1 MLIRL
6 FLLFLLVPILELY
19 LLLQVAEVVGRLN
32 TVLLVVLTALLG
44 AHLARR
50 EGILHL
56 HRIQRSFAEGQN
68 PAPELLEGLM
78 ILLAAVLLLT
88 PGLLTD
94 AAGFILL
101 IPATRRP
108 LRGVLLKWLKTHSV
122 NWLFVQR
129 GGPPPGEPEVID
141 VTPDGSDEDR

>member
-6 FLLFLLVPILELY
+6 FLLFVIVPVLELY
-19 LLLQVAEVVGRLN
+19 LLVQLAGLVGWPRML
-32 TVLLVVLTALLG
+32 LLVVLTALLG

-56 HRIQRSFAEGQN
+56 HRIKRSFAEGRN
-68 PAPELLEGLM
+68 PGPELVEGLM

-94 AAGFILL
+94 AVGFVLL
-101 IPATRRP
+101 FPATRRP
-108 LRGVLLKWLKTHSV
+108 LRGVVLAWLKRHFSSQIFVHST
-122 NWLFVQR
+122 
-129 GGPPPGEPEVID
+129 GPEAADAEVID
-141 VTPDGSDEDR
+141 VTPDGLDEDR

>member
-1 MLIRL
+1 MLTRL
-6 FLLFLLVPILELY
+6 FLLFLLVPLLEVY
-19 LLLQVAEVVGRLN
+19 LLVQVADVVGWPTMLAI
-32 TVLLVVLTALLG
+32 VVLTALLG

-68 PAPELLEGLM
+68 PAPELLEGVM

-88 PGLLTD
+88 PGLITD
-94 AAGFILL
+94 AVGFILL

-108 LRGVLLKWLKTHSV
+108 LRGVLLNWLKRHSV

-129 GGPPPGEPEVID
+129 PGALPGEPEVID
-141 VTPDGSDEDR
+141 VTPDGFDEDR